1 MASPTQH
8 GYLVLAD
15 ISGYTAYLAGVEL
28 DHAHEILSD
37 LLEAIVGRFKA
48 LLTISKLEGDAVFAY
63 APEFK
68 IPRGET
74 LLELLEST
82 YITFRDQVE
91 AVRRRTTCQ
100 CNACRAIPTLDLKFF
115 AHHGDYILQDVAGVK
130 ELVGSDVNLAHR
142 LMKNH
147 IAETTGWRAYVLFT
161 EQALEHL
168 QVWPEGMHEQTEN
181 YEHLGDVKTRSLNLH
196 ARYKDIIEA
205 RRVFI
210 TREEADFVHTQ
221 DFAAPPHVV
230 WDWMND
236 PQKRV
241 LWQDFTEII
250 PLLRP
255 GGRLGAGARN
265 HCMHGKKVEA
275 VENILDWKP
284 FDYWTQENSP
294 GPVLAT
300 QQLEPVD
307 GGNRTRLHFHA
318 VGKMPLPLPLRRL
331 MFNVMMKLFAL
342 KSFETL
348 NRLILEDLA
357 RQRVAEAA
365 SEAVK

>member
-1 MASPTQH
+1 MDTKTQH

-63 APEFK
+63 TPEAK
-68 IPRGET
+68 LPRGET

-82 YITFRDQVE
+82 YIAFRDQVE

-115 AHHGDYILQDVAGVK
+115 AHHGDYIIQDVAGVK
-130 ELVGSDVNLAHR
+130 ELVGTDVNLAHR

-147 IAETTGWRAYVLFT
+147 IAETTGWHAYALLT
-161 EQALEHL
+161 EKALEHM
-168 QVWPEGMHEQTEN
+168 QVWPEGAHEQTEN
-181 YEHLGDVKTRSLNLH
+181 YEHLGEVKTRSLNLH
-196 ARYKDIIEA
+196 ARYKDITEA

-221 DFAAPPHVV
+221 DFATPPHVV

-236 PQKRV
+236 PRS
-241 LWQDFTEII
+241 
-250 PLLRP
+250 
-255 GGRLGAGARN
+255 GCCGATL
-265 HCMHGKKVEA
+265 M
-275 VENILDWKP
+275 IMT
-284 FDYWTQENSP
+284 Y
-294 GPVLAT
+294 
-300 QQLEPVD
+300 QLEPLP
-307 GGNRTRLHFHA
+307 GGNATRFHWHLI
-318 VGKMPLPLPLRRL
+318 GKMPLPKLLLRPML
-331 MFNVMMKLFAL
+331 KFML
-342 KSFETL
+342 KSFGFQK
-348 NRLILEDLA
+348 RLEKVSGLIQEDLA
-357 RQRVAEAA
+357 RQRAAEATP
-365 SEAVK
+365 EAVN